1 MSLLS
6 TVLMAPFT
14 ASGLV
19 AEGMVTGAVGRRVE
33 SAERV
38 DTAAM
43 PVRVQQSQSHER
55 IDSNWLWTLS
65 RLYLRLRY
73 GYGAG

>member
-38 DTAAM
+38 D
-43 PVRVQQSQSHER
+43 
-55 IDSNWLWTLS
+55 
-65 RLYLRLRY
+65 LRLLLPALSLSSYGFGGSSYSLRSSRY
-73 GYGAG
+73 S